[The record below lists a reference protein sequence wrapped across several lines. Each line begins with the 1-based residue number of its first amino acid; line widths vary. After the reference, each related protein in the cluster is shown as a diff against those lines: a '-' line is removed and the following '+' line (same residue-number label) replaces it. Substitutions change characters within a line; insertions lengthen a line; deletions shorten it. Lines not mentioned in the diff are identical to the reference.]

1 MLGGWIFS
9 SIGAN
14 APRVTLT
21 LNYGGK
27 GVVSD
32 RKGLNISPIY
42 SGTNWGV
49 RHAAHP
55 SWYRLALWCFHVFFL
70 SKFLLWKHLS
80 ACCWSYSKLRKT
92 LPFRGQC
99 NLCASRPML
108 SSPWCATYCKIRRT
122 LAFQMKMRAVSQCAK
137 HYLVTFYATFV
148 SPVQFFSFPRNR
160 NS

>member
-1 MLGGWIFS
+1 MHTLCWTPAPPNLNISAHVLAKVMLGGWFFS

-21 LNYGGK
+21 LNFGGK

-55 SWYRLALWCFHVFFL
+55 SWYRLALWCFHVFWYPNF
-70 SKFLLWKHLS
+70 
-80 ACCWSYSKLRKT
+80 
-92 LPFRGQC
+92 
-99 NLCASRPML
+99 
-108 SSPWCATYCKIRRT
+108 YCGNIC
-122 LAFQMKMRAVSQCAK
+122 LHAADLIPNCAK
-137 HYLVTFYATFV
+137 HYLFAVNATCLPPVPCFLLLDVLLIAKYAKH
-148 SPVQFFSFPRNR
+148 
-160 NS
+160 